1 MAFHTVRHGGGPFL
15 PDDGPLRYWT
25 MTNRALDVSLL
36 IMHLVRE
43 IYEPR
48 KFVDPHPGNRFPI
61 AGEGREGLDR
71 GAVLFDRVV
80 AAHTERRARQSG
92 QVSWSG
98 DSMAAQAGQS
108 CRRMHFVVEGDRL
121 RGRRFRGRLRPGCG
135 RRPSQACEQLPD
147 HEGRAKATKSP
158 GLYCA
163 TWFISAVD

>member
-1 MAFHTVRHGGGPFL
+1 MRVMAEVAAVRSLLLVMAFHTVRHGGGPFL

-25 MTNRALDVSLL
+25 MTNRVLDVSLL

-121 RGRRFRGRLRPGCG
+121 PCRPFRGRFHPPARP
-135 RRPSQACEQLPD
+135 PPTHAS
-147 HEGRAKATKSP
+147 SP
-158 GLYCA
+158 FP
-163 TWFISAVD
+163 TH